1 MYQMSKSKATKKK
14 PFPTEKLVGW
24 DGLIAAARQRI
35 QDLEFSVRVF
45 EQKKA
50 AGEAPL
56 SGVPLK
62 DSQLIQAAT
71 R

>member
-1 MYQMSKSKATKKK
+1 MSKSKATEKK
-14 PFPTEKLVGW
+14 PFPAEKLGGW

-35 QDLEFSVRVF
+35 QDLEFSVKVF

-50 AGEAPL
+50 AGETLPI
-56 SGVPLK
+56 GVPLK
-62 DSQLIQAAT
+62 DSQLIRAAT